1 LAQGPQR
8 SGNEAGSERPRGV
21 VSPRGAAMG
30 YTLHAKFAGVLTS
43 VAFAIYALPLASC
56 VMLGFDRYTALPM
69 GRYPLIALG
78 VLPLVFFVYIR
89 QRKLPTPNHNLAT
102 ILAVTPATVF
112 FVLGFAIMLQSQ
124 NIADRLNSSGCPYV
138 PSTERLVHHAAEAAE
153 FHRLCSKGLA
163 DDERVLIQTCPG
175 YEDML
180 SVDEDRATDWAVLKQ
195 MEHDFFCAGFC
206 EPPPSAG
213 PVQPLWTFTGTKVE
227 PCGVMVAMHLRSYT
241 RATGSQIFWFGG
253 AVLIAYW
260 FWTTLFWSAI
270 KAGPAPRVSAPAQPD
285 DPSGWHSIP
294 QQTQ

>member
-1 LAQGPQR
+1 
-8 SGNEAGSERPRGV
+8 
-21 VSPRGAAMG
+21 MG

-43 VAFAIYALPLASC
+43 VAFTIYALPLASC
-56 VMLGFDRYTALPM
+56 VMLGFDRYTVLPM
-69 GRYPLIALG
+69 GRYPLVALG

-89 QRKLPTPNHNLAT
+89 QRKLPTPNHSLAT
-102 ILAVTPATVF
+102 ILAVTPAALF

-124 NIADRLNSSGCPYV
+124 NIADRLNSSGCASV
-138 PSTERLVHHAAEAAE
+138 GSTERLVHHATEAAE

-163 DDERVLIQTCPG
+163 EDERVLIQTCPG

-180 SVDEDRATDWAVLKQ
+180 AVDKDRETDWAILKQ
-195 MEHDFFCAGFC
+195 MENDFFCAGFC
-206 EPPPSAG
+206 EPPAG
-213 PVQPLWTFTGTKVE
+213 QDVQPLWTFTGTKVE

-270 KAGPAPRVSAPAQPD
+270 KGAPVPARVSAPAPD
-285 DPSGWHSIP
+285 DPGWHTIP
-294 QQTQ
+294 QQ